1 MKQSIVNSFN
11 ELNKKQTM
19 HEIRIERRRLH
30 NHLFLAISILL
41 ILIGFVS
48 VSLLKSA
55 KKLKE
60 LEKNRFLLYALSNEL
75 KESSEELTKYCRN
88 YVLTGDSVW
97 EQKYWRLLDIRNGKM
112 PRADGRTIALKDSL
126 LKLGIVKEEFE
137 KLSLAEKNSN
147 DLVRIEKVAFD
158 ATKGV
163 FVDTLNNTSIHA
175 KQDTLFARKILFDEN
190 YHNIKK
196 SIMQPISDFST
207 MLDKRTSLEVEKQ
220 NSKNELLIG
229 LIGLIILL
237 TFILSFYAIIILRKQ
252 IMNQIAE
259 LQKTNQVI
267 SANEED
273 LLQQNEEITTL
284 FDNLKEANTK
294 LAELNATKDK
304 FFSIIAHDLK
314 SPFNTLLNFNSL
326 LIDNLGQSNSTE
338 TLQLAKSM
346 NKTVTRTYKLL
357 ENLLV
362 WANIQTGKI
371 EPMFI
376 SITPSKLVNE
386 IKHLIEP
393 LAKNKNMK
401 FETLILSDQPICVD
415 VDMVKTILRNLTSN
429 AIKYTYPNGIVK
441 IEAQKSGSNI
451 LFCVSDTGMGIEPE
465 FIENIF
471 HVGNNLSKT
480 GTDGE
485 LGTGLG
491 LVLCKEFVEKN
502 NGEIWIE
509 SEVGKGSSFKFTM
522 PLCTN

>member
-1 MKQSIVNSFN
+1 
-11 ELNKKQTM
+11 M
-19 HEIRIERRRLH
+19 HEIRYERRRLH
-30 NHLFLAISILL
+30 NHLFVAISILL
-41 ILIGFVS
+41 ILIGLVS
-48 VSLLKSA
+48 FALLKSA

-60 LEKNRFLLYALSNEL
+60 LEKNRFLLYILSNEL

-97 EQKYWRLLDIRNGKM
+97 EQKYWELLDVRNGIK
-112 PRADGRTIALKDSL
+112 PRANGRTIALRDSL
-126 LKLGIVKEEFE
+126 LKLGIVEEEFE

-147 DLVRIEKVAFD
+147 DLVRIEQIAFD

-163 FVDTLNNTSIHA
+163 FPDTLKEIPINA
-175 KQDTLFARKILFDEN
+175 KLDTLFAQKILFNEN

-196 SIMQPISDFST
+196 SIMQPISEFSA
-207 MLDKRTSLEVEKQ
+207 MLDKRTSLEVEIQ
-220 NSKNELLIG
+220 NSKNILLLVLIG
-229 LIGLIILL
+229 LTLIITL
-237 TFILSFYAIIILRKQ
+237 TLSFYAIIILRKE
-252 IMNQIAE
+252 IINQIFK

-284 FDNLKEANTK
+284 FDNLKQANTK

-314 SPFNTLLNFNSL
+314 SPFSTLLNFNSL
-326 LIDNLGQSNSTE
+326 LIENLGESNSKE

-346 NKTVTRTYKLL
+346 NKSVTRTYRLL

-371 EPMFI
+371 ESKII
-376 SITPSKLVNE
+376 SIKPSKLISE

-393 LAKNKNMK
+393 LAKNKNIK
-401 FETLILSDQPICVD
+401 FEFSILADQSICVD
-415 VDMVKTILRNLTSN
+415 EDMVKTILRNLTSN

-441 IEAQKSGSNI
+441 IETQKSGSNI

-465 FIENIF
+465 FIKNIF
-471 HVGNNLSKT
+471 HVGSNLSKL

-522 PLCTN
+522 PLCDN